1 MNTLGPKHS
10 PTSTQDE
17 YEALLKE
24 ILEPDS
30 SDEERY
36 QGLILIS
43 RNSTTTTTTTTSRPI
58 DLDLDLDLDLN
69 LDFNF
74 NKVDQAHSRSRTPQ
88 SFLPDT
94 AKSSND
100 STPRHS
106 TDARLLKPAVVS
118 IIVGSDKLD
127 SPPIDI
133 SLAHSTA
140 FNPSFLSTSP
150 TKDRSHSILSL
161 SAPSSTSSSPSSS
174 VNTLTRASSVASSSA
189 RRGHNQPR
197 NTIQFLDSPS
207 SLKTI
212 LDSSSTLDVDSAL
225 EHPTLA
231 SNYLA
236 NLSFIRRSDPPKDAL
251 QTKQHHQSI
260 IQRHEQRL
268 ARFNHRNQTLLSN
281 GTRMDMI
288 NQTSRVKARGNG
300 THKNGKEAL

>member
-1 MNTLGPKHS
+1 MNTLGPKHL

-36 QGLILIS
+36 QSLILSS
-43 RNSTTTTTTTTSRPI
+43 RNSSTTTTTTSRPI
-58 DLDLDLDLDLN
+58 DLDLDLDLDLDP
-69 LDFNF
+69 DFSL
-74 NKVDQAHSRSRTPQ
+74 NKVDQVHSRSRTPQ
-88 SFLPDT
+88 SILPDT
-94 AKSSND
+94 AKSSNS
-100 STPRHS
+100 STPRNS
-106 TDARLLKPAVVS
+106 TDVRLLKPPAVS
-118 IIVGSDKLD
+118 IVVGSDKLD

-133 SLAHSTA
+133 SQAHSSA

-161 SAPSSTSSSPSSS
+161 SAPSSASSSPSSS

-212 LDSSSTLDVDSAL
+212 LDSSSSFDVDSAL

-236 NLSFIRRSDPPKDAL
+236 NLSFIRRSNPPKDTL
-251 QTKQHHQSI
+251 QTKQHHQGI

-268 ARFNHRNQTLLSN
+268 ARFNHRNQALLSN
-281 GTRMDMI
+281 GTRMDVI

-300 THKNGKEAL
+300 IHKNGKEAL